1 MNMPGGR
8 LAAGHFFVLGA
19 VFEISH
25 AFPCAPGLYSRPRHG
40 DLCIA
45 ARSVVSCLQGVVPM
59 THAIRFHKTGGPEV
73 LVWEEVN
80 VGKPGAGEVR
90 IRHPAVGLNFVDI
103 YNRSGVYP
111 LPLPSGLGGEGAGV
125 VEEVGSGVTDL
136 KPGDRV
142 AYGARRPAAYA
153 QARLIPADRLLKL
166 PDSIDDKTAAAMML
180 KGLTVQYLIRQTYRV
195 KAGDTILL
203 HAAAGGVGLILSQW
217 AKHLGATVIG
227 TVGNDEK
234 AALAKANG
242 CAHTIVYSREDFVK
256 RVDEITG
263 GKKVPVVYDSVGK
276 DTFLKSLDCLAPLGV
291 AALFG
296 ASSGN
301 VEPLNLG
308 LLAQKGSLYVTR
320 PTLNTYGAKREN
332 LVAMAKELF
341 EVLQSG
347 AVKIEVNQTYALKDA
362 AKAHADLAARKTT
375 GSTVLLV

>member
-1 MNMPGGR
+1 
-8 LAAGHFFVLGA
+8 
-19 VFEISH
+19 
-25 AFPCAPGLYSRPRHG
+25 
-40 DLCIA
+40 
-45 ARSVVSCLQGVVPM
+45 M

-80 VGKPGAGEVR
+80 LARPGPGEAR
-90 IRHPAVGLNFVDI
+90 IRQTAVGLNFIDT
-103 YNRSGVYP
+103 YQRSGLYP
-111 LPLPSGLGGEGAGV
+111 VQLPSGLGGEAAGV
-125 VEEVGSGVTDL
+125 VEEVGPGVTDL
-136 KPGDRV
+136 KPGERV
-142 AYGARRPAAYA
+142 AYGNAPLGAYA
-153 QARLIPADRLLKL
+153 QERLIPADRLIKL
-166 PDSIDDKTAAAMML
+166 PDGIDDKTAAAMML

-195 KAGDTILL
+195 KPGDTILL

-227 TVGNDEK
+227 TVVSDAK
-234 AALAKANG
+234 AKLAKEHG
-242 CAHTIVYSREDFVK
+242 CAHTIVYTREDFVK
-256 RVDEITG
+256 RVDEITQ

-296 ASSGN
+296 QSSGN

-320 PTLNTYGAKREN
+320 PTLFTYAARREN
-332 LVAMAKELF
+332 LLSMAKELF
-341 EVLQSG
+341 GVVQSG
-347 AVKIEVNQTYALKDA
+347 AVKIEVRQTCPLKDA